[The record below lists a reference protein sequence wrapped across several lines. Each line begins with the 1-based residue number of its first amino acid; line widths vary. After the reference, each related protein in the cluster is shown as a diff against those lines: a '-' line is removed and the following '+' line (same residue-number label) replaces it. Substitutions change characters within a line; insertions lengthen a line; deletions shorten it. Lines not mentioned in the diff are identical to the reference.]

1 MKNNEYT
8 KIPKYKNGKYTDEEL
23 KERKNKRNK
32 IYYQKNQQ
40 RLRELNKNNY
50 YKRIT
55 NNSID

>member
-1 MKNNEYT
+1 MENNEYT

-23 KERKNKRNK
+23 
-32 IYYQKNQQ
+32 
-40 RLRELNKNNY
+40 NKNNY